1 MRMFA
6 AYFQGEYIGGAAVV
20 LAPTRRTAT
29 TTLNR
34 KLKDAGLEA
43 RLEPDDLTELD
54 QSKRAV
60 VYFDNGDY

>member
-1 MRMFA
+1 MRMFSA
-6 AYFQGEYIGGAAVV
+6 TFPAGYVGGAAVI
-20 LAPTRRTAT
+20 LAPSRRTAT

-34 KLKDAGLEA
+34 KLKDEGIEA
-43 RLEPDDLTELD
+43 RVEPDDLTEID